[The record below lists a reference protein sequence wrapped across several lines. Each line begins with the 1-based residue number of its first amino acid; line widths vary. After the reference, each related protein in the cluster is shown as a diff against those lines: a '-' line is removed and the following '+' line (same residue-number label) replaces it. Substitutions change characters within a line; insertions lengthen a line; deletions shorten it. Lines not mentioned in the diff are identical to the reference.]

1 MASQSK
7 RDASYKPGLW
17 LAILVVFL
25 VGGWRFGVVAGS
37 RHLLAVATEAGSV
50 GQFRGNLFANVTGS
64 RLIFSRETET
74 GVGTFFC
81 ETSGGKTKLLFEH
94 PEKGFELILGMISWA
109 PDDSL
114 FACNVQSGENSTHP
128 KDEIILYDGTSG
140 EVVQKIPA
148 NGYVWGS
155 KFIWLSPRSFAFST
169 YNQAWLVFDKESD
182 GTWVQTQ
189 TAKRFAGD
197 ESKNLL
203 EISNLT
209 ATSAHSIAWQQGDGI
224 WTHDFV
230 SDSTQRIWESTT
242 NKLESFTYQ
251 AATGDCLLQCSDEQG
266 PLSICFRPPR
276 LQEDRGTILAVTR
289 GENRT
294 RYVDLSLDHGRY
306 VFAIKTGA
314 NLEPSTCR

>member
-7 RDASYKPGLW
+7 GHASDKISFW
-17 LAILVVFL
+17 LVILVVFL
-25 VGGWRFGVVAGS
+25 VGGWRLLIVARQ
-37 RHLLAVATEAGSV
+37 RHLLAVATEVGSV
-50 GQFRGNLFANVTGS
+50 GQFRGNLFANDTGS
-64 RLIFSRETET
+64 RLIFSRETEN
-74 GVGTFFC
+74 GIGTYFC
-81 ETSGGKTKLLFEH
+81 ETDSGKIKLLFEH
-94 PEKGFELILGMISWA
+94 PEKSFGLILGMISWA
-109 PDDSL
+109 PDGSL
-114 FACNVQSGENSTHP
+114 FACNVLSGQDSPHP
-128 KDEIILYDGTSG
+128 KDEIILYDGNSG

-209 ATSAHSIAWQQGDGI
+209 ATSAHSIAWQQDDGI

-230 SDSTQRIWESTT
+230 SDSTQKIWETTT
-242 NKLESFTYQ
+242 NKL
-251 AATGDCLLQCSDEQG
+251 
-266 PLSICFRPPR
+266 
-276 LQEDRGTILAVTR
+276 
-289 GENRT
+289 
-294 RYVDLSLDHGRY
+294 
-306 VFAIKTGA
+306 
-314 NLEPSTCR
+314 